1 MTDAAA
7 IRFRAEFPVLEH
19 KAYLNAGT
27 EGPIPRR
34 AAEAAQQRIQFELE
48 HGRCGMAYME
58 SLQELAAELRAGYA
72 AVLGA
77 APEEVALTGS
87 TTDGCNTVL
96 AGLRF
101 SRGVEILTT
110 DEEHQGI
117 LAPLARTVQRDGVV
131 VRIVPFAEIAGE
143 VRPNTRLV
151 ACSHVSFVN
160 GRVID
165 SEALKATGASV
176 LLDAA
181 QGLGALPVDVKALG
195 CDYYAASGQKW
206 MCGPEG
212 SGCLYVNPDR
222 LDQLEVPWA
231 WYGSL
236 EDPYAPLT
244 SPPKAGAARFD
255 HGFWTGVR
263 SAWALASMAVFS
275 EAGWGWVHDRGA
287 TLSQRLAD
295 ALTARGLRVAPRGRS
310 TLVSWAAEDAAGEVE
325 RLAAHGIIVR
335 SIPDVNLIR
344 ASAGAWSSEDELD
357 RLAELAGEGP

>member
-1 MTDAAA
+1 VTDAAA
-7 IRFRAEFPVLEH
+7 FRAEFPVLAR

-34 AAEAAQQRIQFELE
+34 AAVAAQERIQFELDE
-48 HGRCGMAYME
+48 GRCGMAYME
-58 SLQELAAELRAGYA
+58 SVTELADRLRSGYA

-77 APEEVALTGS
+77 PSETVALTGS

-101 SRGVEILTT
+101 NRGDEILTT

-117 LAPLARTVQRDGVV
+117 LAPLARAVQRDGLT
-131 VRIVPFAEIAGE
+131 VRVVPFDEIASE
-143 VRPNTRLV
+143 VRPSTRLI
-151 ACSHVSFVN
+151 AASHVSYVS

-165 SEALKATGASV
+165 SEALKTTGVPV

-181 QGLGALPVDVKALG
+181 QALGAVPVDVNVLG

-212 SGCLYVNPDR
+212 SGCLYVKPER
-222 LDQLEVPWA
+222 LDEVEVAWA

-236 EDPYAPLT
+236 DDAYAPLT

-263 SAWALASMAVFS
+263 SAWALASMEVFA
-275 EAGWGWVHDRGA
+275 EAGWEWVHERA
-287 TLSQRLAD
+287 AILARRLAD
-295 ALTARGLRVAPRGRS
+295 GLTERGLAVAPRGRS
-310 TLVSWAAEDAAGEVE
+310 TLVSWHAEDAAAEVD
-325 RLAAHGIIVR
+325 RLAAHGIVVR
-335 SIPDVNLIR
+335 SIPDANLIR
-344 ASAGAWSSEDELD
+344 ASAGAWSSEEELD
-357 RLAELAGEGP
+357 RLAELAAG

>member
-1 MTDAAA
+1 MTDATE
-7 IRFRAEFPVLEH
+7 FREQFPVLAH

-34 AAEAAQQRIQFELE
+34 AAVAAQERIQFELE
-48 HGRCGMAYME
+48 HGRCGMDFFE
-58 SLQELAAELRAGYA
+58 SVQELAAELRAGYA
-72 AVLGA
+72 TVLGA
-77 APEEVALTGS
+77 PPEAVALTGS

-101 SRGVEILTT
+101 NRGDEILTT

-117 LAPLARTVQRDGVV
+117 LAPLARAVQRDGVE
-131 VRIVPFAEIAGE
+131 VRIAPFDEIASE
-143 VRPNTRLV
+143 VRPTTRLV
-151 ACSHVSFVN
+151 AASHVSYVN

-165 SEALKATGASV
+165 AEALKATGASV

-181 QGLGALPVDVKALG
+181 QGLGAVPVDVKALG

-212 SGCLYVNPDR
+212 SGCLYVNPER
-222 LDQLEVPWA
+222 LDELEVAWA

-236 EDPYAPLT
+236 EDAHAPLT

-263 SAWALASMAVFS
+263 SAWALASMAVFAD
-275 EAGWGWVHDRGA
+275 AGWDWVHERAA
-287 TLSQRLAD
+287 TLAQRLAD
-295 ALTARGLRVAPRGRS
+295 GLTERGLTVAPRGRS
-310 TLVSWAAEDAAGEVE
+310 TLVSWHADDAAAEVE
-325 RLAAHGIIVR
+325 RLAAHGIVVR

-344 ASAGAWSSEDELD
+344 ASTGAWSSEDELD
-357 RLAELAGEGP
+357 RLAELAAG